1 MKNKE
6 LIEVD
11 VHIPSADGKSVERI
25 EKAQVWAEYSEDY
38 QDYILDGEALAEI
51 ERVKA
56 RHMGLLSPEQIG
68 ALRNRLGVTQKQ
80 IADLLQIGA
89 KSWTRWET
97 GRDRPS
103 RSINILI
110 RALDDGQIDLNYL
123 RSLRDGNQVSPSLID
138 FLKRRESM
146 NNRSLSMR
154 VDENSFCRNADNSFD
169 YNLERT
175 G

>member
-25 EKAQVWAEYSEDY
+25 EKAQVWAEYNKDY

-51 ERVKA
+51 ERIKA

-103 RSINILI
+103 RSINILLQ
-110 RALDDGQIDLNYL
+110 ALDDGKIDLNYL
-123 RSLRDGNQVSPSLID
+123 QSVRDGNQLSPNMLQ
-138 FLKRRESM
+138 FLMSAELGQ
-146 NNRSLSMR
+146 NQSLSLT
-154 VDENSFCRNADNSFD
+154 VEEASFCRNTDNSTDQKFA
-169 YNLERT
+169 RAA
-175 G
+175 